1 MAPPYVAVPT
11 GVDVPVQLVTFIH
24 LFIHSFCKKQLTER
38 NCTIKLENWL
48 KYYNSSNIQLQI
60 KLQVQI
66 GLTDSVNDLLRMLA
80 GERSIVY
87 RLGWHF

>member
-1 MAPPYVAVPT
+1 MTDTQRNKLSHVNST
-11 GVDVPVQLVTFIH
+11 ERSTISSHFH
-24 LFIHSFCKKQLTER
+24 LFGKKQLTER

-48 KYYNSSNIQLQI
+48 KYHNSSNIQLQI

-66 GLTDSVNDLLRMLA
+66 ELTVGVNDLLRMLT

>member
-1 MAPPYVAVPT
+1 MT
-11 GVDVPVQLVTFIH
+11 
-24 LFIHSFCKKQLTER
+24 
-38 NCTIKLENWL
+38 
-48 KYYNSSNIQLQI
+48 NIQLEI

-66 GLTDSVNDLLRMLA
+66 GLKVSVNDLLRMLT